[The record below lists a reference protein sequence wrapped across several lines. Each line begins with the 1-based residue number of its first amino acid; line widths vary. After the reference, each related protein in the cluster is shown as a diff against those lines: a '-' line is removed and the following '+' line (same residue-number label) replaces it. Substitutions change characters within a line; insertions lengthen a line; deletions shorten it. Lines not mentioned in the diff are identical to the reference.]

1 MQFLNENALNDAL
14 TARIELAQKRVLIGA
29 DSSDG
34 ALRVDDIGAVTAK
47 GDATLASNMSNQVY
61 DTPISV
67 WSSMSTPFTNL
78 IGAGRA
84 IGLDKA
90 THKVSLKTL
99 NRLARRS
106 KRGGYAEES
115 KRVGSTA
122 LSVTDSDFIFSTR
135 GAEASA
141 TAEAVASAG
150 LMGNPLAIGIKIAMS
165 DLRELNEFAYLFGAG
180 TGAGLGTTPAPTV
193 TPAATGGTLPS
204 GAYAVHCIALS
215 AAAMAEYKAFG
226 ILPVTYVRPNKGSS
240 TGTTVPSGLARKSV
254 ATSATI
260 GAGDAG
266 TLTCSVDL
274 VRGAFG
280 YAWFAGLSGA
290 VRLHAVTVINSAVI
304 TTPAPV
310 DAQAITAFP
319 AADESFDPLA
329 SNGQFAQL
337 LNPASGAYIKQLPTG
352 VAGVGTALTRSG
364 MRNSVTQ
371 VDDVL
376 SYLFESYGVTPQVL
390 MMSAKT
396 FRAVAALI
404 RPDSLLQPLY
414 EDIAM
419 DYPNN
424 TGSGIRTRM
433 MVSLDM
439 PDGCVYFHS
448 TSIPLSPDASGA
460 TVETRVLIPASVE
473 NWAKINRASDTG
485 LYLRDTL
492 VCCIPPA
499 FALLTNIAV

>member
-34 ALRVDDIGAVTAK
+34 ALRVDDLGVATAK

-78 IGAGRA
+78 IGVGRA

-90 THKVSLKTL
+90 TYKVSIKTI
-99 NRLARRS
+99 NHLARRP
-106 KRGGYAEES
+106 KRGGYAEQG
-115 KRVGSTA
+115 KRVGATA
-122 LSVTDSDFIFSTR
+122 VNAVDSDFIFSTR

-180 TGAGLGTTPAPTV
+180 TGAGLGTTPTPKV

-226 ILPVTYVRPNKGSS
+226 TLPVTYVRPNKGSS
-240 TGTTVPSGLARKSV
+240 TGTTVPSGLARKSA
-254 ATSATI
+254 ATNATI

-266 TLTCSVDL
+266 TLTCGVDL

-280 YAWFAGLSGA
+280 YAWFAGLAGA

-310 DAQAITAFP
+310 DAQAITVFP

-337 LNPASGAYIKQLPTG
+337 LNPASGAYVKQLPTG

-414 EDIAM
+414 EDIAL

-439 PDGCVYFHS
+439 PDGCIYFHS

-460 TVETRVLIPASVE
+460 TVETRVLIPAGVE
-473 NWAKINRASDTG
+473 NWAKINRVDEVG
-485 LYLRDTL
+485 VYMRDTL
-492 VCCIPPA
+492 VCRIPPA